1 VAGGGNHAAS
11 IIAGRGAPIIVE
23 MANFLGGSAPAMANQ
38 VAEGF
43 ILLSANTLKGFAA
56 ADLNLLRTELDKLQ
70 RETRALVPAPEDA
83 LANQSRNRRIARLSA
98 AMQVVSHKL
107 TARN

>member
-1 VAGGGNHAAS
+1 
-11 IIAGRGAPIIVE
+11 
-23 MANFLGGSAPAMANQ
+23 MGGSAPAMANQ

-43 ILLSANTLKGFAA
+43 ILLSLNSLKGFTPG
-56 ADLNLLRTELDKLQ
+56 DLNLLRTELDKLQ
-70 RETRALVPAPEDA
+70 REARSEVPPADDA
-83 LANQSRNRRIARLSA
+83 LANQSRNRRIARLAS

>member
-1 VAGGGNHAAS
+1 MGN
-11 IIAGRGAPIIVE
+11 
-23 MANFLGGSAPAMANQ
+23 FQGGSAPAMANQ

-43 ILLSANTLKGFAA
+43 ILLSANSLKGLTPG
-56 ADLNLLRTELDKLQ
+56 DLNLLRTELDKLA
-70 RETRALVPAPEDA
+70 REARSEVPPADDA
-83 LANQSRNRRIARLSA
+83 LANQARNRRIARLTS

>member
-1 VAGGGNHAAS
+1 
-11 IIAGRGAPIIVE
+11 
-23 MANFLGGSAPAMANQ
+23 MANQ

-43 ILLSANTLKGFAA
+43 ILLSMNTLKGFTPG
-56 ADLNLLRTELDKLQ
+56 DLNLLRTELDKLQ
-70 RETRALVPAPEDA
+70 RETRAIVPAPDDA
-83 LANQSRNRRIARLSA
+83 LANQARNRRIARLAA